1 MCQPAG
7 QPDGPLE
14 GLPDGARL
22 RQLEQRARR
31 DGSDL
36 QARSLQGRWRFTRV
50 WARQSEAA
58 QATASALLRSLA
70 ATLEIG
76 PPDAAG
82 DLPMANAVALPGLE
96 LRFEGR
102 GRLRGRR
109 PLLSFW
115 FDRWRLSV
123 AGVRLIE
130 RSLAAPPEL
139 RRLPFFALIGRGTS
153 LQGQAW
159 LAARGRGGGLALW
172 LLDPGSASPG
182 AR

>member
-1 MCQPAG
+1 MPQSAG
-7 QPDGPLE
+7 LPE

-22 RQLEQRARR
+22 RQLERLARR
-31 DGSDL
+31 DGSGL

-50 WARQSEAA
+50 WPRQSEAS
-58 QATASALLRSLA
+58 QATASALLRGLA

-76 PPDAAG
+76 PPDGAG

-102 GRLRGRR
+102 GRLRGGR

-130 RSLAAPPEL
+130 RSLAAPAEL

-159 LAARGRGGGLALW
+159 LAARGRSGGLGLW
-172 LLDPGSASPG
+172 LLDPASASPG
-182 AR
+182 AQ